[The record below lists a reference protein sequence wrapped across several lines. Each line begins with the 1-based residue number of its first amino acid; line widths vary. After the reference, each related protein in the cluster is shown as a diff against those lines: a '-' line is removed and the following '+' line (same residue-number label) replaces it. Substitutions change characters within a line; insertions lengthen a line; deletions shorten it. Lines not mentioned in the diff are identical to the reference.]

1 MSRISD
7 ASVRAVLRT
16 RFGFEQF
23 RPGQE
28 EAIRLLLDGG
38 RVLSIQPTGHGKSLL
53 YQLPAVLLDG
63 MTVVISPLLAL
74 MRDQLGHLRDRFRIP
89 AASLNSDQTEEENG
103 AARRAAL
110 EGGLKILFI
119 APEQLDNLQT
129 QAFVSQLPVELLVV
143 DEAHCISTWGHDFRP
158 SYRQIVKAVHG
169 FEASRPHL
177 RVLGLTAT
185 ADSRTEADIA
195 QQLGGAG
202 QGPLRVLR
210 SPMDRPN
217 IALAVTRMADFGE
230 KLEFLGD
237 LLPRWEGSGILY
249 CATRENTELTAE
261 FLTAQGLN
269 VASYHA
275 GYEPG
280 RKRELQESFIRGE
293 FKAIAATNA
302 LGMGIDK
309 PDVRFIVH
317 VDVPGSITAYY
328 QEVGRAGRD
337 GGPARG
343 VLLFDPRD
351 CRIQEHF
358 IRSAQPSA
366 GDFEAV
372 LACLAPDRDGAWP
385 TLTAVKTRS
394 GLHPTKVTVI
404 LSELAEQGFA
414 EKALQGRGQVYR
426 GTGAAG
432 HPDLGRYQ
440 RQHQVRTRE
449 LDAMLRY
456 GRGEVECLMHALR
469 SALGDAESSPCGRC
483 SLCAPARAPAAEGCG
498 DGARARAWVLDRPVR
513 IAATTRPPMS
523 EGLALFDSEHRSRPF
538 LAFMRRRG
546 GDHEELLDSVRRRLT
561 VRLASL
567 SAEHRLAAVVVV
579 PSRTWKQREST
590 GRFVAAE
597 LGIPLFPD
605 LLRWRNPPEQRQG
618 ELRNNDQRRQNVAG
632 RLAASGSL
640 PAGDGPILLVDDYT
654 GSGATLKEATRAL
667 RTEAGFQG
675 SIVPLTIAKVRW
687 RIGAP
692 GMI

>member
-1 MSRISD
+1 MNRISE
-7 ASVRAVLRT
+7 ASVLDALQT

-28 EAIRLLLDGG
+28 EAIRILLDDG

-53 YQLPAVLLDG
+53 YQLPSVLLDG

-89 AASLNSDQTEEENG
+89 AASLNSDQTEEENA

-119 APEQLDNLQT
+119 APEQLDNLET
-129 QAFVSQLPVELLVV
+129 QAFVSRLPVELLVV

-158 SYRQIVKAVHG
+158 SYRQIVKAVRD
-169 FEASRPHL
+169 FQARRPNL

-185 ADSRTEADIA
+185 ADARTEADIA
-195 QQLGGAG
+195 RQLGGADEE
-202 QGPLRVLR
+202 PLRVLR

-217 IALAVTRMADFGE
+217 IALSVTRVAGFGE
-230 KLEFLGD
+230 KLEILGD

-249 CATRENTELTAE
+249 CATRENTELTADY
-261 FLTAQGLN
+261 LKQQGLD
-269 VASYHA
+269 VVSYHA
-275 GYEPG
+275 GYEPS
-280 RKRELQESFIRGE
+280 RKRELQESFIRGD

-337 GGPARG
+337 GRPAQG

-351 CRIQEHF
+351 SRIQEHF
-358 IRSAQPSA
+358 IRSAQPSSE
-366 GDFEAV
+366 DFEKV
-372 LACLAPDRDGAWP
+372 LACLTPDREDAWP

-404 LSELAEQGFA
+404 LAELAEQGFA
-414 EKALQGRGQVYR
+414 EKVLQGRSQVYR
-426 GTGAAG
+426 TTGATD
-432 HPDLGRYQ
+432 HLDLGRYQ

-449 LDAMLRY
+449 LGAMLGY

-469 SALGDAESSPCGRC
+469 SALGDTESGPCDRC
-483 SLCAPARAPAAEGCG
+483 SLCAPERAPTAENRS
-498 DGARARAWVLDRPVR
+498 DGAAARAWVLDRPVP
-513 IAATTRPPMS
+513 IAASARPPMS
-523 EGLALFDSEHRSRPF
+523 GGLALFDSEHRSRPF
-538 LAFMRRRG
+538 LEFMRRRAS
-546 GDHEELLDSVRRRLT
+546 DDAELRDEVRSGLT
-561 VRLASL
+561 ARLARL
-567 SAEHRLAAVVVV
+567 KAEYRLEAAVLL

-590 GRFVAAE
+590 GRFIAAE
-597 LGIPLFPD
+597 LGVPLFPD
-605 LLRWRNPPEQRQG
+605 LLQWRSPPEKRQG
-618 ELRNNDQRRQNVAG
+618 ELRNNDQRRENVAG
-632 RLAASGSL
+632 RMGVSGNL
-640 PAGDGPILLVDDYT
+640 PAGTRTILLLDDYT
-654 GSGATLKEATRAL
+654 GSGATLKEAVRAL
-667 RTEAGFQG
+667 RKEAGFEG
-675 SIVPLTIAKVRW
+675 SIVPLAIAKVRW

>member
-7 ASVRAVLRT
+7 TSVRDVLSD

-53 YQLPAVLLDG
+53 YQLPATLLDG

-89 AASLNSDQTEEENG
+89 SASLNSDQTEEENG

-110 EGGLKILFI
+110 ENRLKILFI

-158 SYRQIVKAVHG
+158 SYRQIVKAVRG
-169 FEASRPHL
+169 FETSRPNL

-185 ADSRTEADIA
+185 ADARTEADIA

-202 QGPLRVLR
+202 QEPLRVLR

-217 IALAVTRMADFGE
+217 IALAVTRVADFGE
-230 KLEFLGD
+230 KLELLGD

-249 CATRENTELTAE
+249 CATRENTELTADY
-261 FLTAQGLN
+261 LKAQGLN
-269 VASYHA
+269 VVSYHA

-280 RKRELQESFIRGE
+280 RKRELQESFIRGD

-337 GGPARG
+337 GRPAKG

-351 CRIQEHF
+351 SRIQEHF
-358 IRSAQPSA
+358 IRSAQPSSK
-366 GDFEAV
+366 DFDQV
-372 LACLAPDRDGAWP
+372 LASLTPDREGVWP
-385 TLTAVKTRS
+385 TLTGVKTRS
-394 GLHPTKVTVI
+394 GLHPAKVNVI
-404 LSELAEQGFA
+404 LAELAEQGFA

-426 GTGAAG
+426 GTGATG

-449 LDAMLRY
+449 LTAMLRY

-469 SALGDAESSPCGRC
+469 SALGDAESGPCGRC
-483 SLCAPARAPAAEGCG
+483 SLCAPERALAAKNQS
-498 DGARARAWVLDRPVR
+498 DGSAARAWVLDRPVR
-513 IAATTRPPMS
+513 IAASARPPMS

-538 LAFMRRRG
+538 LEFMRRRA
-546 GDHEELLDSVRRRLT
+546 GDDTELLDDVRSSLT
-561 VRLASL
+561 VRLARL
-567 SAEHRLAAVVVV
+567 NAEHRLEAVVAV

-590 GRFVAAE
+590 SRFIAAE
-597 LGIPLFPD
+597 LGLPLFPD
-605 LLRWRNPPEQRQG
+605 LLQWRNPPEKRQG
-618 ELRNNDQRRQNVAG
+618 ELRNNDQRRENVAG
-632 RLAASGSL
+632 RLAVSGSL
-640 PAGDGPILLVDDYT
+640 PADNRTILLLDDYT
-654 GSGATLKEATRAL
+654 GSGATLKEAVRAL
-667 RTEAGFQG
+667 RKEAGFEG

-687 RIGAP
+687 RIGAT